1 MLKCTVTQNLK
12 DSVKISN
19 AIYNLKV
26 SKKKGLYVF
35 LAQMKTKKN

>member
-19 AIYNLKV
+19 AIYNLTV
-26 SKKKGLYVF
+26 SKKKELYVF